1 MLIQPRKEISVLSL
15 LDPEIPGGRLLDDG
29 TWGINLA
36 AAQLNYPD
44 KGLKTQIP
52 AWNSMSKSD
61 NCKLYLGTTMV
72 AQKTITEDIEVNK
85 HVTLFVPPERLLSG
99 RAWELS
105 YQITRFGQQPETGP
119 TIKLFVKL
127 ELPAGQDTNPDYGH
141 SELTMAFDPPDVV
154 RDGVDKATAEAGVLV
169 YAKPKPGD
177 GLLYK
182 NAAVGDVLI
191 LAWAG
196 KTVESEPVTQE
207 QLDDPENNPIVVL
220 ADKATILSAGD
231 SDGMLVSYKIRDR
244 VYNESEDWCEAV
256 RIVVDTQ
263 GLRLGAPILKQADG
277 LVVDLDVLGDEPP
290 LVEVWAE
297 DADIFKKNDE
307 IYLSVIGTNNDGEEI
322 SELVIQAITTTPPV
336 RVSIKHKNSTLRA
349 LAGRTVV
356 YSYHVRR
363 GGVVVDN
370 SRSKSRSYSVI
381 GEPTRLAAPIAID
394 QISGALDPDAP
405 EYRIRIPYDLL
416 ITPDNAIE
424 LKWFGT
430 RSDLTTYDPELEWY
444 FPSEDE
450 ANDPEGFIVTVSG
463 EHGKTLEGGTL
474 DLSYNLLSDENGTIT
489 RRASLHASQLSVG
502 EAQRELVK
510 PIVLGEKDGVLEPKD
525 LPGGASKIT
534 APRPVAVPSEA
545 NDIVKFFW
553 IVEGN
558 EPVTDLKKLNALSK
572 DKDVDFP
579 LYAAFVAQH
588 IEPNRGKKVQVHNE
602 IFRAASN
609 TTSYSNVLEFTVGE
623 VASIKLPGATIE
635 EANAG
640 YLNPDKVNDGA
651 TIIIDASAQLKD
663 GDEINV
669 TVDGKNTYPHPTYTV
684 KPEEADKELS
694 SIKVPHSVISAEEG
708 GSIALRYSVK
718 RNAGGTDGP
727 SEATVYEVS
736 REIVPI
742 DLPVAE
748 INEANGDQLNPDDVT
763 NGATIII
770 ADSAK
775 LKDGDE
781 ISVTVEGKNTYL
793 HPAYTVKPEEADKE
807 LSSIKVPHSAISA
820 EVGGSIALRYSVKRK
835 AGGAD
840 GPSEAIVYEVSREI
854 VPIDLPVAE
863 INEANGDQLNPDDV
877 TNGATI
883 IIADSAKLKD
893 GDEISVTVEGK
904 NTYLHPAHTVKPE
917 EADKELSSI
926 KLPHRVISDEE
937 GGSIALN
944 YTVKRKAGGTD
955 GPSAP
960 AVYDVRK
967 VISPG
972 KLRVMGARYNRS
984 VYRAASTSRL
994 LMAFD
999 ATTAKPLQ
1007 AEWKYASESKWT
1019 QASTWFDTAPQEHL
1033 QVRTADD
1040 QVTLSEANIFGT
1052 GSDTTITGQAAF
1064 VALRDKNDMT
1074 GWGYGPNGGV
1084 IPPTIITMNDIVEV
1098 SATRSTF
1105 AARRTNNTTIAWS
1118 ATAGEGSDMGTVN
1131 PVGFVQIIGNIAAFA
1146 GIRAGGTV
1154 DAWGTAANGGV
1165 PTAEIKAVIN
1175 AVDIIP
1181 AGQAFAV
1188 RLATGHVKAWGL
1200 PANVGTVPAPI
1211 ASLDDIEDVIGNP
1224 YAFAAYRANGTLVAW
1239 GNATYGGTVPGP
1251 IAAMTDIKRL
1261 ACANKYSFV
1270 ALRKTNQIVAW
1281 GPVAQGGTVP
1291 QLISTL
1297 TDILCV
1303 VATWNSFAALRENG
1317 HVVAWPETSADGKV
1331 PDAIAA
1337 RDDVV
1342 QVAGTSHAFAVL
1354 FKDGTVAA
1362 WGNATVGG
1370 DTKPVADQLTDVRA
1384 IYTNTHGFSA
1394 LTADGRVVT
1403 WGQPTGGGNSSTVQD
1418 RLKGMVSYLAT
1429 PASRG
1434 IALKASRLGKTGAS
1448 V

>member
-1 MLIQPRKEISVLSL
+1 MR
-15 LDPEIPGGRLLDDG
+15 
-29 TWGINLA
+29 
-36 AAQLNYPD
+36 
-44 KGLKTQIP
+44 
-52 AWNSMSKSD
+52 KSD

-72 AQKTITEDIEVNK
+72 AQKTITEDIEVDK
-85 HVTLFVPPERLLSG
+85 HVTLFIEPPRLPSG
-99 RAWELS
+99 DRELS
-105 YQITRFGQQPETGP
+105 YQITRFGQKPEPGP

-127 ELPAGQDTNPDYGH
+127 ELPGGQDLNPDYGH

-154 RDGVDKATAEAGVLV
+154 RDGVDKATAEKGVLV

-177 GLLYK
+177 GWLYL
-182 NAAVGDVLI
+182 NCAAGDVLI
-191 LAWAG
+191 LGWAG
-196 KTVESEPVTQE
+196 KTVESEPVTQA
-207 QLDDPENNPIVVL
+207 QIDDPEGNPIVVL
-220 ADKATILSAGD
+220 ADKDIILSAGD
-231 SDGMLVSYKIRDR
+231 SDGVSVSYKIRDC

-277 LVVDLDVLGDEPP
+277 LIVDLEALGEERP

-297 DADIFKKNDE
+297 DVNIFKKFDE
-307 IYLSVIGTNNDGEEI
+307 IYLSIFGTDDEGKEI
-322 SELVIQAITTTPPV
+322 SELVIQRIESNPPV
-336 RVSIKHKNSTLRA
+336 RVSIAHKNSTLRA
-349 LAGRTVV
+349 LAKRTVV
-356 YSYHVRR
+356 YAYHVCR
-363 GGVVVDN
+363 GGEVVDN
-370 SRSKSRSYSVI
+370 SRSKSRAYSVI
-381 GEPTRLAAPIAID
+381 GEPTRLAAPIALD
-394 QISGALDPDAP
+394 ATSGALDPYAP
-405 EYRIRIPYDLL
+405 EYRIRIPYDPL
-416 ITPDNAIE
+416 ITADNAIE

-430 RSDLTTYDPELEWY
+430 RSDFTTYDPELDWY

-450 ANDPEGFIVTVSG
+450 AKDPEGFIITVPG
-463 EHGKTLEGGTL
+463 EHGETLLGGTL
-474 DLSYNLLSDENGTIT
+474 RLLYEVLTDKDGTIT
-489 RRASLHASQLSVG
+489 RRASLHAPLLNVG
-502 EAQRELVK
+502 EARPELVK

-525 LPGGASKIT
+525 LPGGTSKIT

-558 EPVTDLKKLNALSK
+558 EPVTDFKKLNALSK

-579 LYAAFVAQH
+579 LNAAFVAQH
-588 IEPNRGKKVQVHNE
+588 IEPNRGKKVQVSYE

-609 TTSYSNVLEFTVGE
+609 TTSQSNVLEFTVGK
-623 VASIKLPGATIE
+623 VAAIKLPDAKVD
-635 EANAG
+635 EANADQ
-640 YLNPDKVNDGA
+640 LNPEDVTSGA
-651 TIIIDASAQLKD
+651 TIIIAASAQLKD

-669 TVDGKNTYPHPTYTV
+669 TLEGKNTYPHPTYTV

-694 SIKVPHSVISAEEG
+694 SIKLPHSVIDAEEG
-708 GSIALRYSVK
+708 GSIALSFTVK
-718 RNAGGTDGP
+718 RKAGGTDGP
-727 SEATVYEVS
+727 SEPTVYEVS
-736 REIVPI
+736 RKIIPI

-763 NGATIII
+763 DGATIII
-770 ADSAK
+770 AASAQ

-781 ISVTVEGKNTYL
+781 INVTLEGKNTYP
-793 HPAYTVKPEEADKE
+793 HP
-807 LSSIKVPHSAISA
+807 
-820 EVGGSIALRYSVKRK
+820 
-835 AGGAD
+835 
-840 GPSEAIVYEVSREI
+840 
-854 VPIDLPVAE
+854 
-863 INEANGDQLNPDDV
+863 
-877 TNGATI
+877 
-883 IIADSAKLKD
+883 
-893 GDEISVTVEGK
+893 
-904 NTYLHPAHTVKPE
+904 TYTVKPE

-926 KLPHRVISDEE
+926 KLPHSVIDAEE
-937 GGSIALN
+937 GGSIALSF
-944 YTVKRKAGGTD
+944 TVKRKAGGTD

-967 VISPG
+967 VIAPG

-999 ATTAKPLQ
+999 AATGKPLQ
-1007 AEWKYASESKWT
+1007 AEWKYAAESKWT
-1019 QASTWFDTAPQEHL
+1019 KASTWFDTAPQEHL

-1052 GSDTTITGQAAF
+1052 GSNTTITGQAAF

-1074 GWGYGPNGGV
+1074 GWGNGPNGGV
-1084 IPPTIITMNDIVEV
+1084 IPPTIITMNDIIEV

-1105 AARRTNNTTIAWS
+1105 AARRTNDTTIAWS
-1118 ATAGEGSDMGTVN
+1118 TTAGEGNDMGTVN
-1131 PVGFVQIIGNIAAFA
+1131 PVGFVRIVGNIAAFA
-1146 GIRAGGTV
+1146 GIRANGTV
-1154 DAWGTAANGGV
+1154 EAWSTAANGGV
-1165 PTAEIKAVIN
+1165 PTAEIKAVTN
-1175 AVDIIP
+1175 AVDVIP

-1200 PANVGTVPAPI
+1200 PADVGTVPAPI
-1211 ASLDDIEDVIGNP
+1211 ASLDDIEDVIGNS

-1239 GNATYGGTVPGP
+1239 GNATYGGNVPAP

-1261 ACANKYSFV
+1261 ACANKFSFV
-1270 ALRKTNQIVAW
+1270 ALRKTNQVIAW

-1297 TDILCV
+1297 TDILSV

-1337 RDDVV
+1337 RNDVV

-1384 IYTNTHGFSA
+1384 IYTNTHGFTA

-1403 WGQPTGGGNSSTVQD
+1403 WGQSTGGGNSSTVQD

-1434 IALKASRLGKTGAS
+1434 IALKASRLNKTGAS

>member
-1 MLIQPRKEISVLSL
+1 MR
-15 LDPEIPGGRLLDDG
+15 
-29 TWGINLA
+29 
-36 AAQLNYPD
+36 
-44 KGLKTQIP
+44 
-52 AWNSMSKSD
+52 KSD

-72 AQKTITEDIEVNK
+72 AQKTITEDIEVDK
-85 HVTLFVPPERLLSG
+85 HVTLFIEPPRLPSG
-99 RAWELS
+99 DRELS
-105 YQITRFGQQPETGP
+105 YQITRFGQKPEPGP

-127 ELPAGQDTNPDYGH
+127 ELPGGQDLNPDYGH

-154 RDGVDKATAEAGVLV
+154 RDGVDKATAEKGVLV

-177 GLLYK
+177 GWLYL
-182 NAAVGDVLI
+182 NCAAGDVLI
-191 LAWAG
+191 LGWAG
-196 KTVESEPVTQE
+196 KTVESEPVTQA
-207 QLDDPENNPIVVL
+207 QIDDPEGNPIVVL
-220 ADKATILSAGD
+220 ADKDIILSAGD
-231 SDGMLVSYKIRDR
+231 SDGVSVSYKIRDC

-277 LVVDLDVLGDEPP
+277 LIVDLEALGEERP

-297 DADIFKKNDE
+297 DVNIFKKFDE
-307 IYLSVIGTNNDGEEI
+307 IYLSIFGTDDEGKEI
-322 SELVIQAITTTPPV
+322 SELVIQRIESNPPV
-336 RVSIKHKNSTLRA
+336 RVSIAHKNSTLRA
-349 LAGRTVV
+349 LAKRTVV
-356 YSYHVRR
+356 YAYHVCR
-363 GGVVVDN
+363 GGEVVDN
-370 SRSKSRSYSVI
+370 SRSKSRAYSVI
-381 GEPTRLAAPIAID
+381 GEPTRLAAPIALD
-394 QISGALDPDAP
+394 ATSGALDPYAP
-405 EYRIRIPYDLL
+405 EYRIRIPYDPL
-416 ITPDNAIE
+416 ITADNAIE

-430 RSDLTTYDPELEWY
+430 RSDFTTYDPELDWY

-450 ANDPEGFIVTVSG
+450 AKDPEGFIITVPG
-463 EHGKTLEGGTL
+463 EHGETLLGGTL
-474 DLSYNLLSDENGTIT
+474 RLLYEVLTDKDGTIT
-489 RRASLHASQLSVG
+489 RRASLHAPLLNVG
-502 EAQRELVK
+502 EARPELVK

-525 LPGGASKIT
+525 LPGGTSKIT

-558 EPVTDLKKLNALSK
+558 EPVTDFKKLNALSK

-579 LYAAFVAQH
+579 LNAAFVAQH
-588 IEPNRGKKVQVHNE
+588 IEPNRGKKVQVSYE

-609 TTSYSNVLEFTVGE
+609 TTSQSNVLEFTVGK
-623 VASIKLPGATIE
+623 VAAIKLPDAKVD
-635 EANAG
+635 EANADQ
-640 YLNPDKVNDGA
+640 LNPEDVTSGA
-651 TIIIDASAQLKD
+651 TIIIAASAQLKD

-669 TVDGKNTYPHPTYTV
+669 TLEGKNTYPHPTYTV

-694 SIKVPHSVISAEEG
+694 SIKLPHSVIDAEEG
-708 GSIALRYSVK
+708 GSIALSFTVK
-718 RNAGGTDGP
+718 RKAGGTDGP
-727 SEATVYEVS
+727 SEPTVYEVS
-736 REIVPI
+736 RKIIPI

-763 NGATIII
+763 DGATIII
-770 ADSAK
+770 AASAQ
-775 LKDGDE
+775 LRDGDE
-781 ISVTVEGKNTYL
+781 INVTLEGENTYP
-793 HPAYTVKPEEADKE
+793 HPTYTVKPEEADKE
-807 LSSIKVPHSAISA
+807 LSSIKLPHSVIDA
-820 EVGGSIALRYSVKRK
+820 EEGGSIALSFTVKRK
-835 AGGAD
+835 AGGTD
-840 GPSEAIVYEVSREI
+840 GPSEPTVYEVSRKI
-854 VPIDLPVAE
+854 IPIDLPVAE

-877 TNGATI
+877 TDGATI
-883 IIADSAKLKD
+883 IIAASAQLKD
-893 GDEISVTVEGK
+893 GDEINVTLEGK
-904 NTYLHPAHTVKPE
+904 NTYPHPTYTVKPE

-926 KLPHRVISDEE
+926 KLPHSVIDAEE
-937 GGSIALN
+937 GGSIALSF
-944 YTVKRKAGGTD
+944 TVKRKAGGTD

-967 VISPG
+967 VIAPG

-999 ATTAKPLQ
+999 AATGKPLQ
-1007 AEWKYASESKWT
+1007 AEWKYAAESKWT
-1019 QASTWFDTAPQEHL
+1019 KASTWFDTAPQEHL

-1052 GSDTTITGQAAF
+1052 GSNTTITGQAAF

-1074 GWGYGPNGGV
+1074 GWGNGPNGGV
-1084 IPPTIITMNDIVEV
+1084 IPPTIITMNDIIEV

-1105 AARRTNNTTIAWS
+1105 AARRTNDTTIAWS
-1118 ATAGEGSDMGTVN
+1118 TTAGEGNDMGTVN
-1131 PVGFVQIIGNIAAFA
+1131 PVGFVRIVGNIAAFA
-1146 GIRAGGTV
+1146 GIRANGTV
-1154 DAWGTAANGGV
+1154 EAWSTAANGGV
-1165 PTAEIKAVIN
+1165 PTAEIKAVTN
-1175 AVDIIP
+1175 AVDVIP

-1200 PANVGTVPAPI
+1200 PADVGTVPAPI
-1211 ASLDDIEDVIGNP
+1211 ASLDDIEDVIGNS

-1239 GNATYGGTVPGP
+1239 GNATYGGNVPAP

-1261 ACANKYSFV
+1261 ACANKFSFV
-1270 ALRKTNQIVAW
+1270 ALRKTNQVIAW

-1297 TDILCV
+1297 TDILSV

-1337 RDDVV
+1337 RNDVV

-1384 IYTNTHGFSA
+1384 IYTNTHGFTA

-1403 WGQPTGGGNSSTVQD
+1403 WGQSTGGGNSSTVQD

-1434 IALKASRLGKTGAS
+1434 IALKASRLNKTGAS